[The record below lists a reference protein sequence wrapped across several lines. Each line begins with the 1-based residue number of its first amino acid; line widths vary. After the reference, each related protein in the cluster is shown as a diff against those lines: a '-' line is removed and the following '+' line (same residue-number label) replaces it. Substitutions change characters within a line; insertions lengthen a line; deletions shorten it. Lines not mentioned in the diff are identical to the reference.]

1 MAHSTVDIQYGTIF
15 KKTRQSYE
23 SGSKVIIHKG
33 GTGSGKTFDLMIFI
47 IFAVAMR
54 ERNRIITIVSES
66 RPHLD
71 IGVIRIMKQLMV
83 QANVF
88 NSYDYNST
96 SGLYKL
102 KSGSIIE
109 FFSADRIDKALGAR
123 RYMLYGNEINSLKFE
138 VWDELARRS
147 EIVIGDFNPTQ
158 QFWLE
163 KFIEYYGDV
172 DVILSNYL
180 DNPFLHETE
189 RNRIIRRAMID
200 PNFKR
205 IHVDCEYGSYEGLI
219 FPDFILV
226 DEIPAGLNHIFGQD
240 FGFTNDPSALI
251 DTAVS
256 GSDLYFDEI
265 FYRTQ
270 LTNADIIALYKA
282 NGIRQAYDEIE
293 ADSAEPKS
301 IEEIRRAGFNIKST
315 EKGPD
320 SIRTGIDTMK
330 QFKIHV
336 TKRSVN
342 LIKEL
347 RNYAW
352 VMDSQG
358 NPTNKP
364 IDAFNHAIDAAR
376 YGTKKHKAAKL
387 KPAKFNF

>member
-1 MAHSTVDIQYGTIF
+1 MAHTTVDIQYGTIF

-23 SGSKVIIHKG
+23 AGSKVIIHKG

-71 IGVIRIMKQLMV
+71 IGVIRIMKQLMT

-180 DNPFLHETE
+180 DNPFLPETE

-219 FPDFILV
+219 FPEFTLV
-226 DEIPAGLNHIFGQD
+226 DQIPEGIQNIYGQD

-251 DTAVS
+251 NTAVL
-256 GSDLYFDEI
+256 GSDLYLDEV

-270 LTNADIIALYKA
+270 LTNADIIQLYKA
-282 NGIRQAYDEIE
+282 NGVRPGYDEIE
-293 ADSAEPKS
+293 ADSSEPKS
-301 IEEIRRAGFNIKST
+301 IEEIRRAGYNIKPT

-336 TKRSVN
+336 TKRSGN

-376 YGTKKHKAAKL
+376 YGTKKHRAAKI

>member
-1 MAHSTVDIQYGTIF
+1 MAHTTVDIQYGTIF

-23 SGSKVIIHKG
+23 AGSKVIIHKG

-71 IGVIRIMKQLMV
+71 IGVIRIMKQLMT

-180 DNPFLHETE
+180 DNPFLPETE

-219 FPDFILV
+219 FPEFTLV
-226 DEIPAGLNHIFGQD
+226 DQIPEGIQNIYGQD

-251 DTAVS
+251 NTAVL
-256 GSDLYFDEI
+256 GNDLYLDEI

-270 LTNADIIALYKA
+270 LTNADIIQLYKA
-282 NGIRQAYDEIE
+282 NGVRAGYDEIE

-301 IEEIRRAGFNIKST
+301 IEEIRRAGYNIKPT

-376 YGTKKHKAAKL
+376 YGTKKHRAAKI

>member
-1 MAHSTVDIQYGTIF
+1 MAHTTVDIQYGTIF

-23 SGSKVIIHKG
+23 AGSKVIIHKG

-71 IGVIRIMKQLMV
+71 IGVIRIMKQLMT

-180 DNPFLHETE
+180 DNPFLPETE

-219 FPDFILV
+219 FPEFTLV
-226 DEIPAGLNHIFGQD
+226 DQIPEGIQNIYGQD

-251 DTAVS
+251 NTAVL
-256 GSDLYFDEI
+256 GSDLYLDEV

-270 LTNADIIALYKA
+270 LTNADIIQLYKA
-282 NGIRQAYDEIE
+282 NGVRPGYDEIE
-293 ADSAEPKS
+293 ADSSEPKS
-301 IEEIRRAGFNIKST
+301 IEEIRRAGYNIKPT

-376 YGTKKHKAAKL
+376 YGTKKHRAAKI

>member
-1 MAHSTVDIQYGTIF
+1 MEHRTSDIKYGTIF
-15 KKTRQSYE
+15 KRTLSSYQN
-23 SGSKVIIHKG
+23 GSKIIIHKG

-88 NSYDYNST
+88 NSYDFNST

-180 DNPFLHETE
+180 DNPFLPETE

-200 PNFKR
+200 PNFRR

-219 FPDFILV
+219 FPEFILV
-226 DEIPAGLNHIFGQD
+226 DEIPVGLNHIFGQD

-256 GSDLYFDEI
+256 GSDLYLDEL

-270 LTNADIIALYKA
+270 LTNADIISLYKA
-282 NGIRQAYDEIE
+282 NGIRQGYDEIE

-347 RNYAW
+347 RNYSW

-358 NPTNKP
+358 NATNKP